1 LKPSAASKDR
11 TSVAQESTPLLGI
24 TMGDP
29 TGAGPEIVVKALLS
43 DEVAGLCKAIVVGDA
58 AVMRAAVRIVELPV
72 EIRAVSQIGE
82 ALFRPGVI
90 NVIDLRNVDLET
102 LVRGRVDPR
111 GGKAAYAYVERATR
125 LALAGEI
132 DAVVTAPLNKEALNR
147 AGYEYSGHTEILA
160 RLCGADEVVMML
172 VAGSLRIAHVTTHVS
187 LRKACDLITKDRILR
202 VLELSNQATRKMGI
216 PQPRLV
222 VAGLNPHA
230 GEGGLFGSEEKE
242 HILPAI
248 EAARRMGLDVTGPLP
263 PDTVFLR
270 ASTGEFDV
278 AIAMYHD
285 QGHIPMKMVGFDRG
299 VNVTLGLP
307 ITRTSVDHGTVFGK
321 AGKGTARPQ
330 SMIESLKLASVM
342 CRHN

>member
-1 LKPSAASKDR
+1 MRPSTAWKER
-11 TSVAQESTPLLGI
+11 TSVAQEITPLLGI

-29 TGAGPEIVVKALLS
+29 TGAGPEIIVKALLS
-43 DEVAGLCKAIVVGDA
+43 DEVAGLCRTVVVGDA
-58 AVMRAAVRIVELPV
+58 AVMRAASRIVQLPV
-72 EIRAVSQIGE
+72 EIRAVSQIDE
-82 ALFRPGVI
+82 ALFRPRVI
-90 NVIDLRNVDLET
+90 NVVDLRNVDLET
-102 LVRGRVDPR
+102 LVRGRVDPK
-111 GGKAAYAYVERATR
+111 GGEAAYACVERATK

-132 DAVVTAPLNKEALNR
+132 DAMVTAPLNKEALNR
-147 AGYEYSGHTEILA
+147 AGYDYSGHTEILA

-172 VAGSLRIAHVTTHVS
+172 VAGNLRIAHVTTHVS
-187 LRKACDLITKDRILR
+187 LRKACDLVTEDRILR
-202 VLELSNQATRKMGI
+202 VLELSNEATRKMGV

-242 HILPAI
+242 HILPAV
-248 EAARRMGLDVTGPLP
+248 ETARRMGLDITGPLP

-270 ASTGEFDV
+270 ASTGEFDA

-330 SMIESLKLASVM
+330 SMIESIKLASVM